1 MYTETERDLIR
12 KAIEIIKSY
21 EGEDINTSLCSER
34 IIANLENL
42 LDNTEATKNAS
53 NSIAIQGA
61 ANLISEYMENIIDMS
76 VEEKTLS
83 IEVIEGLNTLC
94 NYCQSNDGANV
105 EEEDNINKWRCLI
118 ERENKITSIKAYRVL
133 EMLIDVLGKDST
145 LENAFNFV
153 SNVREENKK
162 DKNKDWKNIRD
173 YVIKDLI
180 EKITL
185 EYAELISYSLEGKIN
200 WILEK
205 ILENLEF
212 NDGDDDLIS
221 VMRENNPSSKVFSLL
236 SEEKYIGYIIKYLNE
251 IKQEIHEGEFIEESF
266 GKNAISNDLSKLK
279 YSWLCHSLVESRETE
294 VYKGSFIEMLSEVYE
309 IELEDVMSYSLS
321 QLYRYAKYPYQKED
335 DYSLYLNIKPLVK
348 VPIERKFALLLWKY
362 ILDMDN
368 LSDLEI
374 N

>member
-1 MYTETERDLIR
+1 MYTDMERELIR
-12 KAIEIIKSY
+12 KAVEMIKSY
-21 EGEDINTSLCSER
+21 ENEEVDTSLCSER

-42 LDNTEATKNAS
+42 LSDVEATKNSS

-61 ANLISEYMENIIDMS
+61 ANLISEYIENIMDISMEEKALS
-76 VEEKTLS
+76 MEVVEELNNLCDYHQFDDNS
-83 IEVIEGLNTLC
+83 IE
-94 NYCQSNDGANV
+94 
-105 EEEDNINKWRCLI
+105 EDSDINKWRNLI
-118 ERENKITSIKAYRVL
+118 AEESKITSVKAHRVL
-133 EMLIDVLGKDST
+133 EMLLDVLGKDST

-251 IKQEIHEGEFIEESF
+251 IKQEIYEGEFIEESF
-266 GKNAISNDLSKLK
+266 GNNAISNDLSKLK
-279 YSWLCHSLVESRETE
+279 YSWLCHSLVECRETE

-335 DYSLYLNIKPLVK
+335 DYSLYLNVKPLVK